1 MANLFGSVT
10 AFIDKYLMLGLGF
23 LCVAL
28 GIAFGVTQYRL
39 SSAKTELK
47 SAQVQIDQLGDQVKE
62 KEVELELKDVVI
74 SNLETRNAERL
85 AEQQTYQF
93 DLEGILN
100 APAEEN
106 QNAVDDVLCRAVS
119 GTKCLRNN

>member
-1 MANLFGSVT
+1 MANFFGSVT
-10 AFIDKYLMLGLGF
+10 AFIDKYLMIGLGL
-23 LCVAL
+23 LSVAL
-28 GIAFGVTQYRL
+28 GLAFGVTQYRL
-39 SSAKTELK
+39 ASVKADLQSSQ
-47 SAQVQIDQLGDQVKE
+47 AQIEQLSDQLKV
-62 KEVELELKDVVI
+62 KEVELALKEVVI

>member
-10 AFIDKYLMLGLGF
+10 AFIDKYLMLGLGL

-47 SAQVQIDQLGDQVKE
+47 SAQVRIDQLGDQVKE